1 MKKFRWQLII
11 IFLTGLIVGILLLL
25 ERGGGGNPLS
35 SAQPTTGGVY
45 TEALIGQFKRLNPL
59 LDQSNQADRDVDR
72 LIFSGLIKFDSRGL
86 PVPDLADSWNVS
98 GDGKIYNVTL
108 KKDLKWQ
115 DGKPLTA
122 RDIVFTV
129 GLMSKGGDYIPAD
142 LKTFWEAIKVVALD
156 DTHLQFV
163 LPEAYSPFLDYMGFG
178 ILPEHLLGSLS
189 MDEIVSSPFNLHP
202 VGSGPYQLTSVEAD
216 NNVITGI
223 TLDAFKDYAGQQPYI
238 SQIVFKY
245 YQDGASAFKAYQ
257 DGLVQGVSHITQ
269 DVLPAALTD
278 PTLSLY
284 TSRLPQISMV
294 LFNLNDETVKFFQ
307 DANVRK
313 AFYMGIDR
321 NAIIKNVLN
330 GQAILANGVIF
341 PESWAYL
348 NSLTPTEFNPDQ
360 AIVMLKEAGYVIVDE
375 GSTIRKK
382 DDVTLKFV
390 LSYPEDETHRKIA
403 ESIQKDW
410 QNLGADVSLEPVPT
424 DLFVSEKLSS
434 KGYQAAL
441 VDLNFSSSPD
451 PDPYPFWDRSE
462 ISSGQNYSQWDNRVA
477 SDILEQARTTTDLSE
492 RTRLYHNFQ
501 AVFAQEL
508 PALPL
513 FYPVYNYGINRQ
525 VQGVTIGPL
534 IDTSYR
540 FESVPSWYLV
550 AKRTTDTTE
559 TPQTK

>member
-1 MKKFRWQLII
+1 
-11 IFLTGLIVGILLLL
+11 
-25 ERGGGGNPLS
+25 
-35 SAQPTTGGVY
+35 
-45 TEALIGQFKRLNPL
+45 
-59 LDQSNQADRDVDR
+59 
-72 LIFSGLIKFDSRGL
+72 
-86 PVPDLADSWNVS
+86 
-98 GDGKIYNVTL
+98 
-108 KKDLKWQ
+108 
-115 DGKPLTA
+115 
-122 RDIVFTV
+122 
-129 GLMSKGGDYIPAD
+129 
-142 LKTFWEAIKVVALD
+142 
-156 DTHLQFV
+156 
-163 LPEAYSPFLDYMGFG
+163 
-178 ILPEHLLGSLS
+178 
-189 MDEIVSSPFNLHP
+189 
-202 VGSGPYQLTSVEAD
+202 
-216 NNVITGI
+216 
-223 TLDAFKDYAGQQPYI
+223 
-238 SQIVFKY
+238 
-245 YQDGASAFKAYQ
+245 
-257 DGLVQGVSHITQ
+257 VQGVSHITQ

-284 TSRLPQISMV
+284 TSRLPQVSMV

-477 SDILEQARTTTDLSE
+477 
-492 RTRLYHNFQ
+492 
-501 AVFAQEL
+501 
-508 PALPL
+508 
-513 FYPVYNYGINRQ
+513 
-525 VQGVTIGPL
+525 
-534 IDTSYR
+534 
-540 FESVPSWYLV
+540 
-550 AKRTTDTTE
+550 
-559 TPQTK
+559 